1 MAVSVAAMGLL
12 GTVVTAMVVLT
23 VHSGFG
29 RGDCGESPP
38 FVSPKYPGQSVFVAK
53 ILYVS
58 GESQPSDKHIPWSI
72 AVVEHRYWGLPW
84 WVPNF
89 VLIGHSGLFLKKG
102 AEYFVDG
109 DRTMAR
115 LSSFF
120 PYIELRCASRTATVS
135 DAEVDLR
142 VLRDGPPR
150 SGVRIIGRS
159 LRLSSDGR
167 YRPDSGVTVKITGP
181 EGGVSA
187 ISDRQGIYDVHGL
200 SPGHYSVRSDS
211 EDDTDAFYRG
221 VYERGE
227 GELKAG
233 DVWGRDVFVK

>member
-1 MAVSVAAMGLL
+1 MATGQW
-12 GTVVTAMVVLT
+12 
-23 VHSGFG
+23 
-29 RGDCGESPP
+29 RG
-38 FVSPKYPGQSVFVAK
+38 YPA
-53 ILYVS
+53 
-58 GESQPSDKHIPWSI
+58 
-72 AVVEHRYWGLPW
+72 
-84 WVPNF
+84 
-89 VLIGHSGLFLKKG
+89 
-102 AEYFVDG
+102 
-109 DRTMAR
+109 
-115 LSSFF
+115 FF
-120 PYIELRCASRTATVS
+120 PYIEFRCGSRTAAVS

-159 LRLSSDGR
+159 LRLSSGGR
-167 YRPDSGVTVKITGP
+167 YRPDAGVTVKITGP
-181 EGGVSA
+181 EGEVSA

-211 EDDTDAFYRG
+211 EDDADAFYRG